1 MDRNNNDPNNGT
13 HRHQSRIKRELNA
26 GRFNPFNSPPSSTGS
41 HGTVSTTSGELT
53 QDLSNFSVTPDD
65 EGTRKFNEDIKNFNA
80 RRSAAAKTRRP
91 TPRPS
96 TINTSAL
103 ARAFPEW
110 SSLLSNYDIHP
121 TGRSTPKPAARPQP
135 PASIISEGD
144 ESNFSYEP
152 RATST
157 PKPAARPQPPASII
171 IEEEFK
177 ENIPPPSE
185 DTVPVEHL
193 IGHKRPLSRAEMQPR
208 VETISNSSDAT
219 VTHPAKSSRRL
230 PKPANAPLS
239 PLFGSPIQPIQTERP
254 SLRDLVSKARPAQ
267 ATTQKQQS
275 AAVFI
280 KQSPAKT
287 SIKQSPAKA
296 SIKQSPAKAPI
307 KQSPLRVSEQISA
320 QQEPHNN
327 IQSSAP
333 IQKGGV
339 TGRSFLLPSFRHLPD
354 LTSGTLKFST
364 MRDGVPV
371 FVKHGKAR
379 TKFGPSANE
388 HDTVE
393 AVNVPE
399 EDKDIFISMDNI
411 REEVRQLQEHD
422 EMVQREA
429 ENLQTEIA
437 RLQGELKRFKQRKL
451 SASDSAFGSG
461 SESEVSISRALEH
474 QRKLYD
480 EKIMQLQ
487 SRLDQASRQVG
498 VHDIHSAALT
508 AERDEALQQASLA
521 RERAKKLQSELENSQ
536 KDIDTNM
543 GYRQE
548 KETLK
553 VENTSLRA
561 SVETLCKQHESVAT
575 NYKALTQQNTKLRHD
590 YAALQRELAS
600 VCQEMQSLRA
610 QFESVQEEKDMLA
623 EDHGRDNKRLRAKI
637 EDDNLRIADLERD
650 NGSLERNYFRDTE
663 SLRAKIE
670 ADNQRIADLE
680 KGMARRDQLIEE
692 LQANMTTVHTEPAGL
707 REQYAALEDEV
718 LRMRDR
724 QIASQKEMDN
734 VVQIKEDKVRVL
746 MQEVSQLQDQITSTF
761 SLRREN
767 ARLQEELKE
776 LKFQQAVWQQDR
788 TKNARLSQSEDHLL
802 KDVAQLQHELN
813 EKETKWNE
821 EKSALS
827 REIQRKDAAVK
838 AVKETTRQITDQIT
852 LNLNNTNTSA
862 KPAKVTRIVDPPQQA
877 KAKYQASEQSVR
889 SEALNVEDDPTTEVN
904 MNTQESDFLSI
915 FSDDELPKLK
925 QHLSQVQ
932 QSQQQEAQQNT
943 EDMSVGNTVQTLD
956 WDLPSLSGPG
966 MRRSKSDSSAT
977 QKQKQPASIL
987 KKSSQFAQDDTM
999 TGNYSVRSGHSA
1011 ISRESNQND
1020 NTAQSHISAN
1030 SFTSNIDRN
1039 MTSAFIIPDITLRE
1053 KTRSTPAQQQTG
1065 PALSKEAR
1073 SVLDGICIH
1082 KSQNCTVC
1090 SRIHTQSRTAG
1101 FATNQKS
1108 EANTKKRVRVQ
1119 KPTPVTERRSSRAEE
1134 YVEEPTLRPSMP
1146 PGDALAIVIKELN
1159 DEIAHLELQIQE
1171 KNKSYFALDK
1181 SVGQRERKRAL
1192 AAVQKLQSEYE
1203 TKSAQVYKLHDVLE
1217 GQKAAGQLMS
1227 QEELDVTIASI
1238 CGPAESEATQTQE
1251 TAKSSARSS
1260 TGEWKGFE

>member
-1 MDRNNNDPNNGT
+1 MDRNNNDPNNGP
-13 HRHQSRIKRELNA
+13 HRHQSRLKRELNA
-26 GRFNPFNSPPSSTGS
+26 GRFNPFNSPSSSTGS
-41 HGTVSTTSGELT
+41 HGTVSTTTGELT
-53 QDLSNFSVTPDD
+53 QDLSNFSFNPDD

-80 RRSAAAKTRRP
+80 RRSAASKTRRP
-91 TPRPS
+91 APRPTT

-110 SSLLSNYDIHP
+110 SGLLTSTYDINNPH
-121 TGRSTPKPAARPQP
+121 GQPA
-135 PASIISEGD
+135 
-144 ESNFSYEP
+144 P
-152 RATST
+152 R
-157 PKPAARPQPPASII
+157 PAARPQPPASII
-171 IEEEFK
+171 IEEDIK

-185 DTVPVEHL
+185 DTIPVEHL

-208 VETISNSSDAT
+208 VETISNSSDVT
-219 VTHPAKSSRRL
+219 LTHPTKSSRR

-239 PLFGSPIQPIQTERP
+239 PLFGSPVQSERP

-280 KQSPAKT
+280 KQSPAK
-287 SIKQSPAKA
+287 A
-296 SIKQSPAKAPI
+296 SI
-307 KQSPLRVSEQISA
+307 KQSPLRVSEQSPA
-320 QQEPHNN
+320 QPEPHNKL
-327 IQSSAP
+327 QSSSP
-333 IQKGGV
+333 IDKSGV

-388 HDTVE
+388 HETVD
-393 AVNVPE
+393 AVDVPE
-399 EDKDIFISMDNI
+399 EDKDIFVSMDNI

-422 EMVQREA
+422 EMVQKEA
-429 ENLQTEIA
+429 ETLQTEVA
-437 RLQGELKRFKQRKL
+437 RLQSELKRFKQRKL

-508 AERDEALQQASLA
+508 AERDEALHQASTA
-521 RERAKKLQSELENSQ
+521 RERAKRLQSELENSQ

-548 KETLK
+548 KETLEL
-553 VENTSLRA
+553 ENTSLRA
-561 SVETLCKQHESVAT
+561 TADTLRQQHESVAT
-575 NYKALTQQNTKLRHD
+575 NYKALAQQNTKLRHD
-590 YAALQRELAS
+590 YATLQRELAS

-610 QFESVQEEKDMLA
+610 QFESVQEEKMMLA
-623 EDHGRDNKRLRAKI
+623 EDHG
-637 EDDNLRIADLERD
+637 
-650 NGSLERNYFRDTE
+650 SLERNNETYFKDNKG
-663 SLRAKIE
+663 LRAKIE

-692 LQANMTTVHTEPAGL
+692 LQANMTTHTVHTEPAGL

-718 LRMRDR
+718 RRLRDR
-724 QIASQKEMDN
+724 QLSSQKEMDN
-734 VVQIKEDKVRVL
+734 VVQIKDDRIRFL
-746 MQEVSQLQDQITSTF
+746 MQEVSQLQDQIGSTY

-767 ARLQEELKE
+767 VRLQEELKE
-776 LKFQQAVWQQDR
+776 LKDQQAVWQQAR
-788 TKNARLSQSEDHLL
+788 NKNARLSQSEDHLL
-802 KDVAQLQHELN
+802 QDVQQLQHELN
-813 EKETKWNE
+813 EKEVKWNE

-852 LNLNNTNTSA
+852 LNFNNTSTSA

-904 MNTQESDFLSI
+904 MATQESDFLSI

-1011 ISRESNQND
+1011 VSRESNQND

-1030 SFTSNIDRN
+1030 SFTSNVDRN

-1101 FATNQKS
+1101 FATIQKS

-1171 KNKSYFALDK
+1171 KNKYYFALDK
-1181 SVGQRERKRAL
+1181 SVGQRERRRAL
-1192 AAVQKLQSEYE
+1192 AASQKLQREYE
-1203 TKSAQVYKLHDVLE
+1203 SKSAQVYKLHDVLE
-1217 GQKAAGQLMS
+1217 GQKAAGQLMT

-1238 CGPAESEATQTQE
+1238 CGPVESEATQTQE
-1251 TAKSSARSS
+1251 TAKSSVKSS